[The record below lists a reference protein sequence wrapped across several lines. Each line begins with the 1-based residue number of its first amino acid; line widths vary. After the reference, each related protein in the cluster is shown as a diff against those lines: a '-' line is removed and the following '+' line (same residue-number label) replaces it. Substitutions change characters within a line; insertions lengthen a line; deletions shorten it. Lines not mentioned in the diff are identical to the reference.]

1 MDMEKMK
8 ININAYGCEYT
19 SNIAEDASVDDMLMT
34 IYGMMCSIG
43 YSPIGVL
50 ENMKE
55 FAEERLKSR

>member
-8 ININAYGCEYT
+8 ININAFGCDYT
-19 SNIAEDASVDDMLMT
+19 SNIAEESSINDVLMT

-43 YSPIGVL
+43 YNPIGVL